1 LAGLGSELQSGF
13 TCGQSAAELQLL
25 SYSIA
30 TQTIFT
36 KRKKKPLQWF
46 NVISFANY
54 STPNV
59 TSGSLEIIFSNF
71 LTLYEIT
78 SSAPPLPLGPFA
90 LWVQKTASMISL

>member
-1 LAGLGSELQSGF
+1 LGRRAVTRATLAGLGSELQSGF

-46 NVISFANY
+46 NVISFAN
-54 STPNV
+54 SAHQTLPLAV
-59 TSGSLEIIFSNF
+59 LKSSFQIFSP
-71 LTLYEIT
+71 YM
-78 SSAPPLPLGPFA
+78 
-90 LWVQKTASMISL
+90 K